1 MPPAPSCQGCPGA
14 TCHLGA
20 QPSPPPDPPQEQRRL
35 RRGPASPLPRGL
47 MSFLTSRLQG
57 AVERF
62 DSEQVIR
69 MRPRLL
75 CPQREAAKRRTGPWR
90 GVYPS
95 GGFALWP
102 PGPARLHRLPRGPGL
117 CPRGTPEGTA
127 CWRVVRLDRLA
138 RNPLRVGC
146 PAGRTRALAGSG
158 SGPCCVTGSP
168 CLTSLG
174 RRLRR
179 CARAKQDT
187 LALATAPCAALEGRQ
202 AVPSPPPPTPS
213 STARGSRALG
223 AGRRALLRLDVSS
236 ALCVLRPIWAP
247 LGERAVLICPN
258 SRAASRPRAPCHRDP
273 RLCLWRTV
281 GSQEANRPT

>member
-1 MPPAPSCQGCPGA
+1 MSCWWTKLSFRLAGVPSQRHWGRPETPRTLVPRPPGPPPSLASASAFHAVRPRVCEPPQDSRPKGPRVLASWGPGAKVRRGGCLCALPAWEGGGPEAQGMPPAPSCQGCPGA

-20 QPSPPPDPPQEQRRL
+20 QPSPPPDPPQEQCRL

-102 PGPARLHRLPRGPGL
+102 P
-117 CPRGTPEGTA
+117 
-127 CWRVVRLDRLA
+127 
-138 RNPLRVGC
+138 
-146 PAGRTRALAGSG
+146 
-158 SGPCCVTGSP
+158 
-168 CLTSLG
+168 
-174 RRLRR
+174 
-179 CARAKQDT
+179 
-187 LALATAPCAALEGRQ
+187 
-202 AVPSPPPPTPS
+202 
-213 STARGSRALG
+213 
-223 AGRRALLRLDVSS
+223 ALLVSIGCRGGRAS
-236 ALCVLRPIWAP
+236 VPGGLLKALLVGGWCAWTVWPVTHSGMGVQQGGHGHWQVL
-247 LGERAVLICPN
+247 LQVLAV
-258 SRAASRPRAPCHRDP
+258 
-273 RLCLWRTV
+273 
-281 GSQEANRPT
+281 